1 MDIQFKNTSSAV
13 SVSDAVFNAVFNE
26 ALIHQ
31 VVTSYFAGGRAG
43 TKAQKTRSEVSGG
56 GVKPWKQKGSG
67 RARAGSIRSPIWRG
81 GGVSFAAK
89 PRDYNKKVNRKMY
102 RAAICSILSELH
114 RKDRLCAVEELSFS
128 SGKTKDFVA
137 YAAEMR
143 FGQDF
148 LLITESLNENL
159 FVASSNISSV
169 TVVDVEALDPILL
182 LRHKKVVLDKGA
194 INRINEWLS

>member
-31 VVTSYFAGGRAG
+31 VVTSYFAGGRSG

-56 GVKPWKQKGSG
+56 GMKPWKQKGSG

-128 SGKTKDFVA
+128 SGKTKNFVV
-137 YAAEMR
+137 YAADMG

-159 FVASSNISSV
+159 LVAPRNISSV

-182 LRHKKVVLDKGA
+182 LRHKKVVLDKSA

>member
-31 VVTSYFAGGRAG
+31 VVTSYFAGGRSG

-137 YAAEMR
+137 YAAEMG

-159 FVASSNISSV
+159 FVASRNISSV
-169 TVVDVEALDPILL
+169 AVVDVEALDPILL
-182 LRHKKVVLDKGA
+182 LRYKKVVLDKGA

>member
-31 VVTSYFAGGRAG
+31 VVTSYFAGGRSG

-56 GVKPWKQKGSG
+56 GMKPWKQKGSG

-114 RKDRLCAVEELSFS
+114 RKDRLCVVEELSFS
-128 SGKTKDFVA
+128 SGKTKNFVA
-137 YAAEMR
+137 YAAEMG

-159 FVASSNISSV
+159 FVASRNISSV

-182 LRHKKVVLDKGA
+182 LRHEKVAIDKLA
-194 INRINEWLS
+194 IERINEWLS

>member
-137 YAAEMR
+137 YEAEMG

-159 FVASSNISSV
+159 FVASRNISSV
-169 TVVDVEALDPILL
+169 AVVDVEALDPILL
-182 LRHKKVVLDKGA
+182 LRYKKVVLDKGA

>member
-31 VVTSYFAGGRAG
+31 VVTSYFARGRAG

-137 YAAEMR
+137 YAAEMG

-159 FVASSNISSV
+159 FVASRNISSV
-169 TVVDVEALDPILL
+169 AVVDVEALDPILL
-182 LRHKKVVLDKGA
+182 LRYKKVVLDKGA

>member
-137 YAAEMR
+137 YAAEMG

-159 FVASSNISSV
+159 FVASRNISSV
-169 TVVDVEALDPILL
+169 AVVDVEALDPILL
-182 LRHKKVVLDKGA
+182 LRYKKVVLDKGA

>member
-13 SVSDAVFNAVFNE
+13 SVSDAVFNAVFSE

-137 YAAEMR
+137 YAAEMG

-159 FVASSNISSV
+159 FVASRNISSV
-169 TVVDVEALDPILL
+169 AVVDVEALDPILL

>member
-128 SGKTKDFVA
+128 SSKTKDFVA

-159 FVASSNISSV
+159 FVASRNISSV

-182 LRHKKVVLDKGA
+182 LRYKKVVLDKGA

>member
-31 VVTSYFAGGRAG
+31 VVTSYFAGGRSG

-56 GVKPWKQKGSG
+56 GMKPWKQKGSG

-137 YAAEMR
+137 YAAEMG

-159 FVASSNISSV
+159 FVASRNISSV
-169 TVVDVEALDPILL
+169 AVVDVEALDPILL
-182 LRHKKVVLDKGA
+182 LRYKKVVLDKGA

>member
-31 VVTSYFAGGRAG
+31 VVTSYFAGGRSG

-137 YAAEMR
+137 YAAEMG

-159 FVASSNISSV
+159 FVASRNISSV
-169 TVVDVEALDPILL
+169 AVVDVEALDPILL
-182 LRHKKVVLDKGA
+182 LRYKKVVLDKGA
-194 INRINEWLS
+194 INRINE

>member
-31 VVTSYFAGGRAG
+31 VVTSYFAGGRSG

-56 GVKPWKQKGSG
+56 GMKPWKQKGSG

-114 RKDRLCAVEELSFS
+114 RKDRLCVVEELSFS
-128 SGKTKDFVA
+128 SGKTKNFVA
-137 YAAEMR
+137 YAAEMG

-159 FVASSNISSV
+159 FVASRNISSV
-169 TVVDVEALDPILL
+169 AVVDVEALDPILL
-182 LRHKKVVLDKGA
+182 LRYKKVVLDKGA

>member
-56 GVKPWKQKGSG
+56 GMKPWKQKGSG

-102 RAAICSILSELH
+102 RAAICSILSELG
-114 RKDRLCAVEELSFS
+114 RKGRLCAVEELSFS

-137 YAAEMR
+137 YAAEMG

-159 FVASSNISSV
+159 FVASRNISSV
-169 TVVDVEALDPILL
+169 AVVDVEALDPILL
-182 LRHKKVVLDKGA
+182 LRYKKVVLDKGA

>member
-1 MDIQFKNTSSAV
+1 MDSQFKNTSSAV

-137 YAAEMR
+137 YAAEMG

-159 FVASSNISSV
+159 FVASRNISSV
-169 TVVDVEALDPILL
+169 AVVDVEALDPILL
-182 LRHKKVVLDKGA
+182 LRYKKVVLDKGA

>member
-31 VVTSYFAGGRAG
+31 VVTSYFAGGRSG

-56 GVKPWKQKGSG
+56 GMKPWKQKGSG

-137 YAAEMR
+137 YAAEMG

-159 FVASSNISSV
+159 FVASRNISSV

-182 LRHKKVVLDKGA
+182 LRHKKVVLDKSA

>member
-43 TKAQKTRSEVSGG
+43 TKAQQTRSEVSGG

-114 RKDRLCAVEELSFS
+114 RKDRLCAVEELSS
-128 SGKTKDFVA
+128 SSSKTKDFVA
-137 YAAEMR
+137 YAAEMG

-159 FVASSNISSV
+159 FVASRNISSV